1 MKIISRFDDNV
12 LFDGNHDSIRLCVE
26 DAASAK
32 IALCCADLRNAN
44 LCNADLR
51 NADLRDAYLCD
62 ADLRY
67 ANLRDANLCNADLR
81 GADLRDVNLCNADL
95 RNADLRYAYLCDAD
109 LSGADLSG
117 AYLCNADLRDAD
129 LCDADLR
136 DAYLS
141 NWKIVPPAGSFVA
154 WKKGGNG
161 EIIKIKIPAWAR
173 RTSCLINRKCR
184 AEFVV
189 TLEITKEGK
198 PVLEC
203 CGGYDK
209 NTTYRVGKCT
219 APDKYDPDER
229 VDCSHGIHFFL
240 TREEAEEW

>member
-32 IALCCADLRNAN
+32 IALC
-44 LCNADLR
+44 NADLR
-51 NADLRDAYLCD
+51 DANLRDAYLCD
-62 ADLRY
+62 ADLRG
-67 ANLRDANLCNADLR
+67 ANLR
-81 GADLRDVNLCNADL
+81 GADLRDAYL
-95 RNADLRYAYLCDAD
+95 RNADLR
-109 LSGADLSG
+109 
-117 AYLCNADLRDAD
+117 
-129 LCDADLR
+129 DADLR

>member
-32 IALCCADLRNAN
+32 IALCCADLRDANLRNADLRDADLCN
-44 LCNADLR
+44 ADLCNADLR
-51 NADLRDAYLCD
+51 NADL
-62 ADLRY
+62 
-67 ANLRDANLCNADLR
+67 CNADLR
-81 GADLRDVNLCNADL
+81 
-95 RNADLRYAYLCDAD
+95 
-109 LSGADLSG
+109 
-117 AYLCNADLRDAD
+117 
-129 LCDADLR
+129 
-136 DAYLS
+136 